1 MALDPI
7 TGVARLLNSGMG
19 IIDQFVEDKDLKAK
33 LAVDAQRMSL
43 EFAGKLVSVQT
54 YRWVDALVKLMYAF
68 SFFTKENWRPVISG
82 FTFLYGLFNPE
93 VLAKLHELGTVGD
106 AGIAAIFSA
115 FPGWMVSRGA
125 EKKRKQEVNKEK
137 NNNFYDDD
145 ESEDW

>member
-7 TGVARLLNSGMG
+7 TGVTGLLKSGMG

-33 LAVDAQRMSL
+33 LAVDAQKASL
-43 EFAGKLVSVQT
+43 DFAGKLISVQT

-93 VLAKLHELGTVGD
+93 ALAQLHELGTVGD
-106 AGIAAIFSA
+106 AGIAAMFSA

-125 EKKRKQEVNKEK
+125 EKKRKAEKKERDTY
-137 NNNFYDDD
+137 FDDD
-145 ESEDW
+145 SDDYS